1 MIIRNQVRIMRYSL
15 GIGILA
21 CAITIGIIMD
31 NFILLFGKL
40 NGAIQIII
48 LFVLIMTFVFFLG
61 LSAILIGR
69 CEIFLDENYPK
80 KKSK

>member
-21 CAITIGIIMD
+21 CAVTIGIIMD

-40 NGAIQIII
+40 NGVIQII
-48 LFVLIMTFVFFLG
+48 LFSILIMTFIFFLG
-61 LSAILIGR
+61 LSATLIGR